1 MDIILAHKQPDFDAL
16 ASMVAAQKLYPDSVL
31 VMEGKSNPYV
41 QDFLALS
48 KDRLPLRKP
57 QDLQIEWITRVILV
71 DTHELRRTGTLGEQ
85 LAQIAGINVEIYD
98 HHPYIGPVGPCIC
111 IEPVGACT
119 TILIEKLVGLG
130 LPLSSFE
137 ATLFALGIYE
147 DTGSLLFEN
156 TTVRDVRAVAYLLEQ
171 GAHLGVVAE
180 YLRKPLTEDQKDLLQ
195 EILDHG
201 QTEFIEGVPVYFSYA
216 ESKEYVGGLALLA
229 HRVGELEGA
238 ETWFLLVKMENRLY
252 IVGRSRGKGLPVN
265 QIVQAFGGSGHAKAA
280 SATLK
285 NAEAA
290 DVLEK
295 LRIEIGSRVQ
305 RPFLARDVMSF
316 PVKTV
321 SPETKLSEIQQ
332 ILLRYGH
339 TGVPVT
345 DEKKLVGI
353 ISRRDVDK
361 AIKHGLEHA
370 PIKGFMT
377 TNVITVEASAGWDEV
392 QRLMVHYDIGRL
404 PVVEEEKVVGIISR
418 SDVLRLVH
426 GSVVPIEEVLV
437 RERSQVLRQDILELI
452 QGLPNNVQELLETV
466 RDVAKEELCSVYL
479 VGGFVRDL
487 LLLVST
493 QDLDFVVEGS
503 GLRFAT
509 ALIKRL
515 PEGELTL
522 HSQFGT
528 ARISF
533 PDETHLDIASTRWE
547 YYASPGALPQVEE
560 SCLKEDLSRRDFTVN
575 AMAICINV
583 ERYGEL
589 VDYYGGMRD
598 LQQGEIRFLHNLSFI
613 DDPTRIMRAIRFSER
628 YNYQL
633 AKETTEALKTALL
646 TDVLK
651 SLSLERFTEELM
663 LIFQEKNYLSM
674 GRSLVDS
681 GVLEEWFG
689 EDFSWYFDDS
699 EKILSEN
706 WPLPQRWLTSLSKME
721 AVDVDSVL
729 DKLRLT
735 RSLREDT
742 RDYIRLRT
750 VLKGSTWT
758 LGQVDYLLVRTP
770 SWLVT
775 LLARDSELQELLFS
789 YQAAL
794 VKLKINIDGK
804 RLLALGVKPGPQIG
818 RILSKIRQAWL
829 EGEIDSPFGEEE
841 LVQKLMHNAQCIM
854 HNA

>member
-16 ASMVAAQKLYPDSVL
+16 ASMVAAQKLYPNSVL

-48 KDRLPLRKP
+48 KDRLPLRNP
-57 QDLQIEWITRVILV
+57 QDLQLELISRVILV
-71 DTHELRRTGTLGEQ
+71 DTHELRRTGCLGEQ
-85 LAQIAGINVEIYD
+85 LANVPGLKVEIYD
-98 HHPYIGPVGPCIC
+98 HHPYAGPGGLCIC

-119 TILIEKLVGLG
+119 TLLVEKLAGLG

-137 ATLFALGIYE
+137 ATLLALGIYE

-171 GAHLGVVAE
+171 GANLGVIAE
-180 YLRKPLTEDQKDLLQ
+180 YLRKPLTEDQKVLLQ

-201 QTEFIEGVPVYFSYA
+201 KTEFLEGVPVYFSYA
-216 ESKEYVGGLALLA
+216 ESREYVGGLALLA

-252 IVGRSRGKGLPVN
+252 IVGRSRGDGFPVN

-285 NAEAA
+285 NAVGAEVM
-290 DVLEK
+290 DK
-295 LRIEIGSRVQ
+295 LRKEISVRVQ

-321 SPETKLSEIQQ
+321 SPDTKLKDVQQ

-345 DEKKLVGI
+345 EEKRLVGI

-370 PIKGFMT
+370 PVKGFMT
-377 TNVITVEASAGWDEV
+377 TNVITVEANAGWDEV
-392 QRLMVHYDIGRL
+392 QRLMVRHDIGRL
-404 PVVEEEKVVGIISR
+404 PVVEDQKVVGIISR

-426 GSVVPIEEVLV
+426 GAVVPIEDALM
-437 RERSQVLRQDILELI
+437 RERSQAMHQDILDLI
-452 QGLPNNVQELLETV
+452 RKLPANAQVLLETV
-466 RDVAKEELCSVYL
+466 RDVAKNQRCSVYL

-487 LLLVST
+487 LLLVPT

-503 GLRFAT
+503 GLKFAS
-509 ALIKRL
+509 ALIKSL
-515 PEGELTL
+515 PEGILTM
-522 HSQFGT
+522 HSKFGT

-547 YYASPGALPQVEE
+547 YYAFPGALPQVEE

-575 AMAICINV
+575 AMAICISG

-589 VDYYGGMRD
+589 VDYYGGIRD
-598 LQQGEIRFLHNLSFI
+598 LQQGEIRLLHNLSFI
-613 DDPTRIMRAIRFSER
+613 DDPTRIIRAIRFAGR

-633 AKETTEALKTALL
+633 AKETLKSLNVALQTG
-646 TDVLK
+646 VLK
-651 SLSLERFTEELM
+651 NLSLERFTEELM
-663 LIFQEKNYLSM
+663 LIFQEKKFLRMGCSM
-674 GRSLVDS
+674 VELGIFK
-681 GVLEEWFG
+681 EWFG
-689 EDFSWYFDDS
+689 RDFSWNFEES
-699 EKILSEN
+699 EGFMGESLSLTE
-706 WPLPQRWLTSLSKME
+706 RWLISLSKME
-721 AVDVDSVL
+721 AADVDEVL
-729 DKLRLT
+729 NKLRLT
-735 RSLREDT
+735 RALRDDT
-742 RDYIRLRT
+742 LEYIRLRT
-750 VLKGSTWT
+750 LLKELRDSHGT
-758 LGQVDYLLVRTP
+758 LSQADDFLVQTP
-770 SWLVT
+770 AWLIA
-775 LLARDSELQELLFS
+775 LLARETELQELLFA
-789 YQAAL
+789 YEAAL
-794 VKLKINIDGK
+794 EKSRMNIDGN

-818 RILSKIRQAWL
+818 KIIKSIRHAWL
-829 EGEIDSPFGEEE
+829 EGEIDSALGEEKLVRE
-841 LVQKLMHNAQCIM
+841 LMEDS
-854 HNA
+854 

>member
-1 MDIILAHKQPDFDAL
+1 MNIILAHKQLDFDAL
-16 ASMVAAQKLYPDSVL
+16 ASMVAAQKIFPDSVL
-31 VMEGKSNPYV
+31 IMEGKSNPYV

-48 KDRLPLRKP
+48 KDQLPLRKP
-57 QDLQIEWITRVILV
+57 QDLKIELITQVILV
-71 DTHELRRTGTLGEQ
+71 DTHDMRRTGSIGEQ
-85 LAQIAGINVEIYD
+85 LIHVTDLEVKIYD
-98 HHPYIGPVGPCIC
+98 HHPYTGPVGPLIC

-119 TILIEKLVGLG
+119 TLLVEKLAELG

-180 YLRKPLTEDQKDLLQ
+180 YLRKPLTEDQKVLLQ
-195 EILDHG
+195 KILDHG
-201 QTEFIEGVPVYFSYA
+201 QTEYIQGVPVYFSYA
-216 ESKEYVGGLALLA
+216 EIREYVGGLALLA

-252 IVGRSRGKGLPVN
+252 IIGRSRGNGLPVN

-285 NAEAA
+285 NVEGA

-295 LRIEIGSRVQ
+295 LRKEIGGCVQ

-316 PVKTV
+316 RVKTV
-321 SPETKLSEIQQ
+321 SPETKLTEIQQ

-345 DEKKLVGI
+345 EEKKLVGI
-353 ISRRDVDK
+353 ISRRDVEK
-361 AIKHGLEHA
+361 AIKHGLKHA
-370 PIKGFMT
+370 PVKGFMT
-377 TNVITVEASAGWDEV
+377 TNVITVEGSASLDEV
-392 QRLMVHYDIGRL
+392 QRLMVHYDIGRV
-404 PVVEEEKVVGIISR
+404 PVVEDGKIVGIISR

-426 GSVVPIEEVLV
+426 GGAVPNEEALV
-437 RERSQVLRQDILELI
+437 RERSHAIRQDILELI
-452 QGLPNNVQELLETV
+452 QRLPNNIQELLETIG
-466 RDVAKEELCSVYL
+466 DVAKEKLCSVYL

-487 LLLVST
+487 LLLLPT

-503 GLRFAT
+503 GLQFAS

-515 PEGELTL
+515 PEGKLTL

-533 PDETHLDIASTRWE
+533 PDDTHLDIASTRWE

-560 SCLKEDLSRRDFTVN
+560 SCLKEDLSRRDFTIN

-589 VDYYGGMRD
+589 IDYYGGMRD
-598 LQQGEIRFLHNLSFI
+598 LQQGVIRFLHNLSFI
-613 DDPTRIMRAIRFSER
+613 DDPTRIMRAIRFANR

-633 AKETTEALKTALL
+633 AKETLKALKTALGTGL
-646 TDVLK
+646 IK
-651 SLSLERFTEELM
+651 NLSLERFTEELM
-663 LIFQEKNYLSM
+663 LIFQEKNYLRM
-674 GRSLVDS
+674 GCSLVEL
-681 GVLEEWFG
+681 GVFAEWFG
-689 EDFSWYFDDS
+689 KNLNWFFYES
-699 EKILSEN
+699 EKAESESS
-706 WPLPQRWLTSLSKME
+706 PLVVRWLTSLSKME
-721 AVDVDSVL
+721 NEEVNIVL

-735 RSLREDT
+735 RSLREET
-742 RDYIRLRT
+742 RNYIRLRT
-750 VLKGSTWT
+750 ALKGSSWT
-758 LGQVDYLLVRTP
+758 LGQADHLLVRTP
-770 SWLVT
+770 AWLVT
-775 LLARDSELQELLFS
+775 LLARESELQELLFA

-794 VKLKINIDGK
+794 ANMRINIDGN
-804 RLLALGVKPGPQIG
+804 RLLTLGVKPGPQIG
-818 RILSKIRQAWL
+818 KIISRIRQAWL
-829 EGEIDSPFGEEE
+829 EGEIDSPLGEEE
-841 LVQKLMHNAQCIM
+841 LVRRLLETDC
-854 HNA
+854 